1 MANYNKSGKIHQNY
15 NILGKILID
24 NVYKI
29 NHNIEKYNK
38 YGKGYN
44 KYGKWKE
51 DKWIK
56 QRKIKKIKKI

>member
-1 MANYNKSGKIHQNY
+1 MANCNKSGKKHQNY
-15 NILGKILID
+15 NIFGKILID
-24 NVYKI
+24 NVYEI

-38 YGKGYN
+38 CGKGYN

-51 DKWIK
+51 EKWIK